1 MMQNSW
7 NVLVTG
13 GAGYVGSALVPKL
26 LGAGHRVNVLDLFL
40 YGTEVFGRIR
50 RNPNLREING
60 DLRDPAAVARA
71 LEGRDAVIHLACI
84 SNDPSFE
91 LDPELGKSIN
101 YDCFRPLVR
110 AAKRAGVRRFIYASS
125 SSVYGVKSE
134 PEVGEDLPL
143 EPLTDYSKY
152 KAMCETVLAE
162 ERQPGFVTCT
172 LRPATV
178 CGYAPRQRLDVVVN
192 ILTNLAIN
200 QRSIRVFGGDQK
212 RPNLHID
219 DMCGI
224 YLRLLELPNEKIDG
238 QVWNVG
244 YENHTLMQL
253 AEIVRSVVDPNL
265 PIEVVPTD
273 DHRSYQV
280 SSRKIARDIGFRPAR
295 TIEDAVRDLK
305 AAFDAGKLPD
315 SLENPRYFNIKMMQK
330 VKLS

>member
-1 MMQNSW
+1 M
-7 NVLVTG
+7 
-13 GAGYVGSALVPKL
+13 VPRSSTPFV
-26 LGAGHRVNVLDLFL
+26 AIPTCTR
-40 YGTEVFGRIR
+40 
-50 RNPNLREING
+50 LRATCV
-60 DLRDPAAVARA
+60 DPAVVGRA
-71 LEGRDAVIHLACI
+71 LEGCDAVIHLACI

-91 LDPELGKSIN
+91 LNPELGKSIN

-125 SSVYGVKSE
+125 SSVYGVKRES
-134 PEVGEDLPL
+134 EVGEDLPL

-192 ILTNLAIN
+192 ILTNLAVN
-200 QRSIRVFGGDQK
+200 QNRIRVFGGDQK
-212 RPNLHID
+212 RPNLHIE
-219 DMCGI
+219 DMCDI
-224 YLRLLELPNEKIDG
+224 YLRLLELPDEKIDG
-238 QVWNVG
+238 QTWNVG

-253 AEIVRSVVDPNL
+253 AEIVRSVVDRNL

-280 SSRKIARDIGFRPAR
+280 SSKKIARDIGFRPAR
-295 TIEDAVRDLK
+295 TIEDAVRGLK
-305 AAFDAGKLPD
+305 AAFDAGELPD